1 MTKKSC
7 KNCKYLYIPMK
18 DVESLIRTKVQ
29 LIDELFGA
37 LYLANSERK
46 GLIKK
51 IEDLEEELR
60 KLKNV

>member
-1 MTKKSC
+1 MIKKSC

-18 DVESLIRTKVQ
+18 DAESLIRTKIQ
-29 LIDELFGA
+29 LIDELFRA
-37 LYLANSERK
+37 LHSANSERK

-60 KLKNV
+60 KLKDI